1 MANTESKPRMNKVVV
16 DTLIVAVIFVFLAVI
31 FILSLQLGQN
41 AGEVPRLIAG
51 AGIVLCAIQ
60 LFTQMKKLRARVYE
74 TVESEGT
81 MKQSLPWYWNLL
93 LIIVFIICLMVLGFI
108 VSTFLYLL
116 LVPYLM
122 DYKKWKVNL
131 IFSIVTTVVLYYSFG
146 TFFNVRLP
154 VGLLLDNFF

>member
-1 MANTESKPRMNKVVV
+1 MANTESKPRMNKVVI
-16 DTLIVAVIFVFLAVI
+16 DTLIVACIFVFLAVI

-51 AGIVLCAIQ
+51 AGIVLCVIQ
-60 LFTQMKKLRARVYE
+60 LFTQVKKLRARVYE

-93 LIIVFIICLMVLGFI
+93 LIIIFIICLMVLGFI

-154 VGLLLDNFF
+154 AGLLLGNFF

>member
-1 MANTESKPRMNKVVV
+1 MANFESKAGTNKVVV
-16 DTLIVAVIFVFLAVI
+16 DTLIVAVIFVFLTVI
-31 FILSLQLGQN
+31 FILSLQLEQN

-51 AGIVLCAIQ
+51 AGIILCVIQ
-60 LFTQMKKLRARVYE
+60 LFTQVKKLRAKVYE
-74 TVESEGT
+74 VVEFQGT

-93 LIIVFIICLMVLGFI
+93 LIIVFIACLMVLGFI
-108 VSTFLYLL
+108 VSTFIYLF

-154 VGLLLDNFF
+154 AGLLLGNFF

>member
-1 MANTESKPRMNKVVV
+1 MADTESKPRMNKVVV
-16 DTLIVAVIFVFLAVI
+16 DTLIVAGIFVFLVVI
-31 FILSLQLGQN
+31 FILSLPMGQN
-41 AGEVPRLIAG
+41 AGAVPRLIAG

-60 LFTQMKKLRARVYE
+60 FFTQVKKLRARVYE

-93 LIIVFIICLMVLGFI
+93 LIIVFILCLMVLGFI

-122 DYKKWKVNL
+122 DYKKWKVNI
-131 IFSIVTTVVLYYSFG
+131 IFSIVTTGVLYYSFG

-154 VGLLLDNFF
+154 AGLLLGNFF

>member
-16 DTLIVAVIFVFLAVI
+16 DTLIVAGIFVFLAVI
-31 FILSLQLGQN
+31 FILSLQMGQN
-41 AGEVPRLIAG
+41 AGAVPRLIAG
-51 AGIVLCAIQ
+51 AGIVLCVIQ
-60 LFTQMKKLRARVYE
+60 IITQVKKLRAGVYE

-122 DYKKWKVNL
+122 DYKKWKVNI
-131 IFSIVTTVVLYYSFG
+131 IFSIVTTGVLYYSFG
-146 TFFNVRLP
+146 TFFKVRLP
-154 VGLLLDNFF
+154 AGLLLGNFF

>member
-1 MANTESKPRMNKVVV
+1 MGNAESKPQMNKVVV
-16 DTLIVAVIFVFLAVI
+16 DTLIVAGIFVFLAVI
-31 FILSLQLGQN
+31 FILSLQMSQN
-41 AGEVPRLIAG
+41 AGAVPRLIAG
-51 AGIVLCAIQ
+51 AGIVLCVIQ
-60 LFTQMKKLRARVYE
+60 FFTQVKKLRSRVYE
-74 TVESEGT
+74 AVESEGT

-108 VSTFLYLL
+108 ISTFLYLL

-131 IFSIVTTVVLYYSFG
+131 LFSIVTTAVLYYSFG

-154 VGLLLDNFF
+154 AGLLLGNFF